1 MNIERSLLS
10 ILVMLSKS
18 YFQEELYKVWSIKEQ
33 NIWKM
38 SPEMC
43 LLVW

>member
-10 ILVMLSKS
+10 ILVMLIKS

-33 NIWKM
+33 NIWKV

-43 LLVW
+43 LLV